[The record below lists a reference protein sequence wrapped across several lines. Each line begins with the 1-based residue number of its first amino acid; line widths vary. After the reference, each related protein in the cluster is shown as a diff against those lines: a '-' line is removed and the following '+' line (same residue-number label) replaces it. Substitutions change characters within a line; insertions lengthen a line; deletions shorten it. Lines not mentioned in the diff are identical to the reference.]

1 MGNCPDTDIDPF
13 FFFPVNI
20 VNPFHFSFSVLDVL
34 EEQRAHKYY
43 SFTERSLF
51 IA

>member
-1 MGNCPDTDIDPF
+1 MGSCPDTDIDP

-43 SFTERSLF
+43 SFTERSVF

>member
-1 MGNCPDTDIDPF
+1 MGSCPDTDIDPF
-13 FFFPVNI
+13 FSVNI
-20 VNPFHFSFSVLDVL
+20 VNPFQFSFSVLDVL
-34 EEQRAHKYY
+34 EEQRAHKY

>member
-1 MGNCPDTDIDPF
+1 MDSCPDTDVDPF
-13 FFFPVNI
+13 FFSVNI
-20 VNPFHFSFSVLDVL
+20 VNPFQFSFSVLDVL
-34 EEQRAHKYY
+34 EEQRAHKY

>member
-1 MGNCPDTDIDPF
+1 MGSCPDTDIDPF
-13 FFFPVNI
+13 FFREYRKSLSVL
-20 VNPFHFSFSVLDVL
+20 FSVLDVL
-34 EEQRAHKYY
+34 EEQRAHKY

>member
-1 MGNCPDTDIDPF
+1 MDSCPDTDVDPF
-13 FFFPVNI
+13 FFFREYRKSLQ
-20 VNPFHFSFSVLDVL
+20 FSFSVLDVL
-34 EEQRAHKYY
+34 EEQRAHKY